1 MEILTP
7 DTASIA
13 IIRTLIPDTEAVFDG
28 TTLFTDTEIGH
39 YYTAGRGSIPRA
51 AAFAMLAIANSE
63 AIISKVIRTQD
74 LQTDGAKLA
83 EAMRKNAEALFA
95 RADKE
100 DELDNGFYFNIVDYG
115 FGQTRP
121 ELTELDNTDLY
132 ESGFGMGGFGN

>member
-39 YYTAGRGSIPRA
+39 YYTAGRGSILRA

-63 AIISKVIRTQD
+63 AMISKVIRTQD
-74 LQTDGAKLA
+74 LQTNGAQVA
-83 EAMRKNAEALFA
+83 DAFRRNAALLFD

-100 DELDNGFYFNIVDYG
+100 DDLTNGFYLDIVDY
-115 FGQTRP
+115 QSEYVKP
-121 ELTELDNTDLY
+121 ELTEWNW
-132 ESGFGMGGFGN
+132 SVGNGS

>member
-7 DTASIA
+7 DATSIA
-13 IIRTLIPDTEAVFDG
+13 VIRTLIPDTEAVFDG
-28 TTLFTDTEIGH
+28 ATLFTDTEIGH
-39 YYTAGRGSIPRA
+39 YYTAGRGSVLRA
-51 AAFAMLAIANSE
+51 AGYAMLAIANSE

-83 EAMRKNAEALFA
+83 EALRKNAEALFT

-115 FGQTRP
+115 FGETRP
-121 ELTELDNTDLY
+121 ELTEFANC
-132 ESGFGMGGFGN
+132 